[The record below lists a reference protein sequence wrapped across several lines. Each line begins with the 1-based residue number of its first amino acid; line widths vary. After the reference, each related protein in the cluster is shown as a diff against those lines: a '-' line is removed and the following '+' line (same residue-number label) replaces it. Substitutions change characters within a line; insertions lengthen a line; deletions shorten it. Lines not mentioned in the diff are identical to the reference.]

1 MIGLILLSPCALSL
15 NPTIC
20 SFLCCARIEILVWA
34 LKLVPTGLLKI
45 GKMGLNLNFKIL
57 ERKIEKLNEILDK
70 LVD

>member
-1 MIGLILLSPCALSL
+1 
-15 NPTIC
+15 
-20 SFLCCARIEILVWA
+20 
-34 LKLVPTGLLKI
+34 VPTGLLKTVKI

>member
-1 MIGLILLSPCALSL
+1 L

-34 LKLVPTGLLKI
+34 LKLVPTGLLKTVKI